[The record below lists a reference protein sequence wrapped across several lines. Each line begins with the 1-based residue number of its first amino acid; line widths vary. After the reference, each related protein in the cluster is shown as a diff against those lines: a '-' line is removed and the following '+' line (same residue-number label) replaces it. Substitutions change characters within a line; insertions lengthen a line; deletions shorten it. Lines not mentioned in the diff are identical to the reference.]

1 MGRRLG
7 PAAVGVLS
15 ITALL
20 AACGGGEPP
29 ADQMPADTAV
39 APAPTTPPATP
50 PAGAAALPPGVT
62 QEMVAAGQQTFSTV
76 CVACHGPDATG
87 TPLAPNLTDN
97 VWLNISGR
105 NYDEIVNLVKTG
117 VDPAREAPAP
127 MPPMGGAQLTDQQV
141 NEVAAYVMTLGG

>member
-7 PAAVGVLS
+7 SAAVGVLS
-15 ITALL
+15 LTALL

-29 ADQMPADTAV
+29 ADEMPPADTPP
-39 APAPTTPPATP
+39 PATTPSTP
-50 PAGAAALPPGVT
+50 PAGGAALPAGVT
-62 QEMVAAGQQTFSTV
+62 PEMAAAGQQTFSTV
-76 CVACHGPDATG
+76 CVACHGPDAKG
-87 TPLAPNLTDN
+87 TPLAPDLTDN

-117 VDPAREAPAP
+117 VDPAKEAPAP

>member
-1 MGRRLG
+1 
-7 PAAVGVLS
+7 
-15 ITALL
+15 
-20 AACGGGEPP
+20 
-29 ADQMPADTAV
+29 MPADSAV

-62 QEMVAAGQQTFSTV
+62 PEMVAAGQQTFSTV

-105 NYDEIVNLVKTG
+105 NYDEIVNLIKTG
-117 VDPAREAPAP
+117 VNPPKEAPAP
-127 MPPMGGAQLTDQQV
+127 MMPLGGAQLTDQQLRDMF
-141 NEVAAYVMTLGG
+141 EVAQFAKRDRASVDDWVRVFKQKRDEIASARCANPVL